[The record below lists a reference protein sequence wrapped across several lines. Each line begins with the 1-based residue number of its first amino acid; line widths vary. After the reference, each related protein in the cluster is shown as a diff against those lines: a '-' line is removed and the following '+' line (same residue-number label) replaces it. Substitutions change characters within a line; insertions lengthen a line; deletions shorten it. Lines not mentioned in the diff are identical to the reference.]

1 MVGVGERNFV
11 LLQMINMTSGV
22 RRAILEIQSKVT
34 FKKDTKKQKKSKP
47 MGHDLAI
54 WLWQRMLEAG

>member
-1 MVGVGERNFV
+1 
-11 LLQMINMTSGV
+11 MINMTSGV
-22 RRAILEIQSKVT
+22 HRAVLEIQSKVT

-54 WLWQRMLEAG
+54 WLW